1 MINDNL
7 LLEMKLSR
15 VLTKINKDNNAICVI
30 SAFRNETQEKNIQR
44 NTELAK
50 FVRSENF
57 GFVYVDGGW
66 IENAGTEQEKEVT
79 EVSLFIETTEQNEE
93 RLFSF
98 AVNMAK
104 KFNQD
109 AFVFKSPKHPF
120 GLYNKEGGLDVTFD
134 KVKFNDFKEYFSK
147 IKFGSHSNRKYVFE
161 GLRIPDATSYG
172 SAIMR
177 DTFSK

>member
-7 LLEMKLSR
+7 LLETKLSR

-66 IENAGTEQEKEVT
+66 VENAGTEQEKEVT
-79 EVSLFIETTEQNEE
+79 EVSLFIDTSRDIELCDEKD
-93 RLFSF
+93 S
-98 AVNMAK
+98 
-104 KFNQD
+104 KFVEKYILEGYVEN
-109 AFVFKSPKHPF
+109 S
-120 GLYNKEGGLDVTFD
+120 LNKL
-134 KVKFNDFKEYFSK
+134 
-147 IKFGSHSNRKYVFE
+147 
-161 GLRIPDATSYG
+161 
-172 SAIMR
+172 
-177 DTFSK
+177 